1 MERIT
6 TTSETEMTLYSERI
20 GGGAVNQGLS
30 DRLARELEEM
40 REQGVLKVLRHIEG
54 AQSSTV
60 RMEGFGEVVNLCS
73 NNYLGLCD
81 EPSVTDAVRD
91 GVERYGAGTS
101 SVRFICGTF
110 TVHRELEEQI
120 ADFLGTEASIT
131 YTSCWNANEGLF
143 APLLGPED
151 VLVSDALNHASII
164 DGIRLCKAQRK
175 IYGHMD
181 MGELEEILAGSQDA
195 RHRLVV
201 TDGVFSMEGEIAPL
215 PKIRELCDRY
225 DAIMVI
231 DDSHATG
238 VLGETGRGTPE
249 HFGMH
254 GEVDIVTST
263 LGKALG
269 GMAGGFTAGSRDLC
283 EYLTQNSRT
292 QLFTNAIAPPSACG
306 ALAAIRH
313 LESHPELI
321 GRLQAN
327 TGYFRD
333 ELVSLGYHPIEG
345 DTPIVPVVVGATS
358 DAIALSDRLLD
369 EGVFVIGFGFPVV
382 PKGEAR
388 IRCQISA
395 AHSSEDLDRA
405 LAALEKVGRMLGLI

>member
-1 MERIT
+1 
-6 TTSETEMTLYSERI
+6 MTLYSERI

-30 DRLARELEEM
+30 ERLARELEEM
-40 REQGVLKVLRHIEG
+40 REQGVLKVLRHIDSP
-54 AQSSTV
+54 QSAAI

-73 NNYLGLCD
+73 NNYVGLCD
-81 EPSVTDAVRD
+81 EPAVMEAVRD

-120 ADFLGTEASIT
+120 ADFMGTEASIT

-143 APLLGPED
+143 APLLGDQD
-151 VLVSDALNHASII
+151 VLISDALNHASII

-175 IYGHMD
+175 IYSHMD
-181 MGELEEILAGSQDA
+181 MSELEEILAASHDA
-195 RHRLVV
+195 RHRLVI

-215 PKIRELCDRY
+215 PEIRELCDRY

-249 HFGMH
+249 HYGMH
-254 GEVDIVTST
+254 GEVDIITST

-269 GMAGGFTAGSRDLC
+269 GMAGGFTASTRDVC

-292 QLFTNAIAPPSACG
+292 QLFTNAIPPHSACG
-306 ALAAIRH
+306 AIAAIRH
-313 LESHPELI
+313 LESHPELVT
-321 GRLQAN
+321 RLKAN
-327 TGYFRD
+327 TDYFR
-333 ELVSLGYHPIEG
+333 ERLLELGYHPIEG

-358 DAIALSDRLLD
+358 DAIALSNQLLD

-395 AHSSEDLDRA
+395 AHTREHLDRA
-405 LAALEKVGRMLGLI
+405 LTALEKVGGRLGLI